1 MKKRIALIVAAALA
15 ATTVMTG
22 CSSGNG
28 QKATGAPAAESVAEG
43 TAAEGTAAGGTA
55 AERAEAGKGQE
66 VQESEKA
73 DPMAAITDDGT
84 KKTITYWHTF
94 TEGARKDY
102 IDEMVAEY
110 MKEHPNVTINVEVYP
125 WNVFTQKWTAGLAA
139 GALPDVSSVNPDNLF
154 AINQAGAVLPMN
166 PLIDA
171 LGEDY
176 FLGKPLEN
184 FTDGDSLLP
193 SFLCHVVPQGRIGGK
208 KSACAEKLG

>member
-1 MKKRIALIVAAALA
+1 MKKRLALIVAAALA
-15 ATTVMTG
+15 ATTVMAG

-43 TAAEGTAAGGTA
+43 TAAGDTAAGGTE
-55 AERAEAGKGQE
+55 AERADAGKGQE
-66 VQESEKA
+66 VQESETA

-125 WNVFTQKWTAGLAA
+125 WNVFT
-139 GALPDVSSVNPDNLF
+139 
-154 AINQAGAVLPMN
+154 
-166 PLIDA
+166 
-171 LGEDY
+171 
-176 FLGKPLEN
+176 
-184 FTDGDSLLP
+184 
-193 SFLCHVVPQGRIGGK
+193 
-208 KSACAEKLG
+208 

>member
-55 AERAEAGKGQE
+55 AERADAGKGQE
-66 VQESEKA
+66 SETA

-102 IDEMVAEY
+102 IDEMVAE
-110 MKEHPNVTINVEVYP
+110 
-125 WNVFTQKWTAGLAA
+125 
-139 GALPDVSSVNPDNLF
+139 
-154 AINQAGAVLPMN
+154 
-166 PLIDA
+166 
-171 LGEDY
+171 
-176 FLGKPLEN
+176 
-184 FTDGDSLLP
+184 
-193 SFLCHVVPQGRIGGK
+193 
-208 KSACAEKLG
+208 